1 MLLDC
6 YGTEWRVDTV
16 MVLSW
21 GVLLLF
27 GINTVKEKL
36 FYDSVIKVL
45 CDIYGYLFEIK
56 YLFYSK

>member
-36 FYDSVIKVL
+36 F
-45 CDIYGYLFEIK
+45 
-56 YLFYSK
+56 